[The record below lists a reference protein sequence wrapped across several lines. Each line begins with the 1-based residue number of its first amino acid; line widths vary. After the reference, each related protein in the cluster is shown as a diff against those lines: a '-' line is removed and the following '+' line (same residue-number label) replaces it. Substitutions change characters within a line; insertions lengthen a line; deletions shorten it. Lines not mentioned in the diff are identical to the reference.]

1 MPHQAVAHGR
11 GEQLLHQHVQ
21 VLGGAERTAFG
32 GVAHLEHADGLAR
45 GLAARHGD
53 VAQVD
58 PHRAPTP
65 LLESVHRAWSEG

>member
-1 MPHQAVAHGR
+1 MKVGVR
-11 GEQLLHQHVQ
+11 LTVRDRVRVGV
-21 VLGGAERTAFG
+21 GGAERTAFG

-58 PHRAPTP
+58 PHRAATP
-65 LLESVHRAWSEG
+65 LLESVHRA